1 MESPQTNEEE
11 CRSPQ
16 SRAVLVAVSVVS
28 HYYEVV
34 LAEHVVMLSSGV
46 MTRKREIVDLTVA
59 ADSTDY
65 SCLMTKKVAF
75 LSL

>member
-16 SRAVLVAVSVVS
+16 SRAVLVAVPAVS

-34 LAEHVVMLSSGV
+34 LAEHVMLSSGV